1 MHDRQ
6 AILRA
11 ARPGAAARGYERL
24 RFADVAQAS
33 GVGVS
38 SLQYSFRTRDDLVTE
53 VLRTAVHDELERLTR
68 RAESEPDP
76 WRRVCVLIT
85 EQIGTDDDERR
96 EAWLLWLEFWRA
108 AVRDPALQADYAVLA
123 QRWRD
128 LMEDTVSRGI
138 DQGVFTIDG
147 ELPDVAA
154 ALVALID
161 GVLVQVEV
169 GDPAMR
175 ADHGIAIAE
184 RAAASLLGAHP

>member
-11 ARPGAAARGYERL
+11 ARPGAAARGYESL
-24 RFADVAQAS
+24 RFTDVAQAS

-53 VLRTAVHDELERLTR
+53 VLRAAVRDELERLTER
-68 RAESEPDP
+68 AAAESDP
-76 WRRVCVLIT
+76 WRRVRVLIT
-85 EQIGTDDDERR
+85 EQIGTDDAERR

-108 AVRDPALQADYAVLA
+108 AVRDPSLQADYAVLA

-128 LMEDTVSRGI
+128 LMEETVRRGV

-147 ELPDVAA
+147 APPDVAA

-169 GDPAMR
+169 GDPAMSAHR
-175 ADHGIAIAE
+175 GITIAQ
-184 RAAASLLGAHP
+184 RAAASLLGVHP

>member
-1 MHDRQ
+1 VHDRQ

-11 ARPGAAARGYERL
+11 ARPGAAARGYESL

-53 VLRTAVHDELERLTR
+53 VLRTAVHDEFERLTV
-68 RAESEPDP
+68 RAVSEPDP
-76 WRRVCVLIT
+76 WRRVCVLIA
-85 EQIGTDDDERR
+85 EQIDTDDDKRR

-108 AVRDPALQADYAVLA
+108 AVRDPALQADYAALA

-128 LMEDTVSRGI
+128 LMEETVRLGV
-138 DQGVFTIDG
+138 DQGAFTTDAAPSD
-147 ELPDVAA
+147 LAA

-175 ADHGIAIAE
+175 ADRGITIAQS
-184 RAAASLLGAHP
+184 AAASLLGVHP